1 MLLGSLAGAGAGER
15 AGGTACRTDLSAVAL
30 QLAAALR
37 GPAASSR
44 PLGTRLHP
52 VAVHGNYRR
61 YYGYRLDRAF
71 GTDPRLQARCSF
83 VPRIRFVWVQGLE
96 IRCRGW

>member
-1 MLLGSLAGAGAGER
+1 M
-15 AGGTACRTDLSAVAL
+15 DLSAVAL

-61 YYGYRLDRAF
+61 YYGYRLDGAF
-71 GTDPRLQARCSF
+71 GTDPRLQARCYKPCLGYRDGE
-83 VPRIRFVWVQGLE
+83 VRALK
-96 IRCRGW
+96 RGTGGCHRRV